1 MNDNLTINIIT
12 KQDIACFYLIG
23 QLDAHSAPK
32 LENEIEKVMQLP
44 NNNLLFNL
52 SNLDYISSAGLG
64 VFMSFVQDIREKN
77 GDIKFAELNEKV
89 NTVMDL
95 LGFNHIY
102 DITKTEK
109 EAIDKFT
116 N

>member
-1 MNDNLTINIIT
+1 MDNLTINVMT
-12 KQDIACFYLIG
+12 KQDITCFYLLG

-32 LENEIEKVMQLP
+32 LEEEIEKTINQSKVK
-44 NNNLLFNL
+44 LLFNL
-52 SNLDYISSAGLG
+52 SNLNYISSAGLG
-64 VFMSFVQDIREKN
+64 VFMSFVQDIRDKD

-89 NTVMDL
+89 NNVMDL

-102 DITKTEK
+102 DITPTEK
-109 EAIDKFT
+109 EAIDKFS

>member
-1 MNDNLTINIIT
+1 MDNLTINVMKKQEIT
-12 KQDIACFYLIG
+12 CFYLVG

-32 LENEIEKVMQLP
+32 LETEIEKHIKQSDYK
-44 NNNLLFNL
+44 LLFNL

-64 VFMSFVQDIREKN
+64 VFMSFVQDVRDRD

-89 NTVMDL
+89 NNVMDL

-102 DITKTEK
+102 DITLTEK
-109 EAIDKFT
+109 EAINKFSI
-116 N
+116 